1 MGLSF
6 FGILAA
12 SNGRM
17 TQALQF
23 SCSDRVTP
31 LVAATNVMSWPV
43 PFNVTVT
50 EVQAYV
56 VTQNTS
62 GNKVTVDINKNG
74 TTILSTKLTID
85 NNEQN
90 SVTASVPAVIS
101 TASFTKGDEISI
113 DIDDAGGAAIA
124 SGLIVT
130 LIF

>member
-1 MGLSF
+1 
-6 FGILAA
+6 
-12 SNGRM
+12 M

-31 LVAATNVMSWPV
+31 LVATTNVMSWPV
-43 PFNVTVT
+43 PFNLTVS

-56 VTQNTS
+56 VTPNTS

-90 SVTASVPAVIS
+90 SATAAVPAVIS
-101 TASFTKGDEISI
+101 TALFAKGDEISI
-113 DIDDAGGAAIA
+113 DIDDVGAGVA

-130 LIF
+130 LVF